1 VHIPDGFI
9 DLPTSAAF
17 AAASAVAVAGAV
29 KGARRQLSEQSAPLA
44 GLTAALPNS
53 FLQQTSLLPSSLRP
67 LKTP

>member
-1 VHIPDGFI
+1 MHIPDGFI

-44 GLTAALPNS
+44 GLTEV
-53 FLQQTSLLPSSLRP
+53 FVTGMVI
-67 LKTP
+67 K